1 MKKVNELTKE
11 DFQIIDD
18 DSEFYAN
25 AKLINIYSEKLG
37 WRDKRD
43 IIIQILQNQED
54 AEKWNQH
61 IEGHQVAFIVDIN
74 NNYAMTEYLWNKCQ
88 ESLQIVERL
97 KERIEELEKIIK
109 ESEEHLK
116 DVSIGF
122 RESEIRYLRTQEDRL
137 VELQTILGEEK

>member
-1 MKKVNELTKE
+1 MILTKE

-43 IIIQILQNQED
+43 IIIQILQNQAD

-97 KERIEELEKIIK
+97 EKLINNNKYHSCEYTNEINCKACAIKELE
-109 ESEEHLK
+109 LK
-116 DVSIGF
+116 K
-122 RESEIRYLRTQEDRL
+122 
-137 VELQTILGEEK
+137 ILGEEK